1 MGSKKVKLDSDLM
14 DRARKI
20 WETAGY
26 SSVEEWLVHLIEKE
40 LRVVEEARDEKELKE
55 RLKGLGY
62 LS

>member
-26 SSVEEWLVHLIEKE
+26 SSVEEWMKRIGVSYRLHSWMNSVDFF
-40 LRVVEEARDEKELKE
+40 ASSLKMTPC
-55 RLKGLGY
+55 
-62 LS
+62 